1 MPEGV
6 KPVRLLSEL
15 SGEMPRLSGVKT
27 GVEGLDDLFFVTE
40 FDGSRA
46 AVRPL
51 GGYPHRAVLN
61 ITGTPDTGKSLMA
74 EQFAVKQ
81 AALGYSVCFV
91 TTEQPAE
98 FLAVSLRQRALAMG
112 ADYAEVEKR
121 IAVIDA
127 ASSSALR
134 EDIPA
139 LLDAL
144 ANAIRKY
151 GVKSTVVDS
160 VTGLFEAREMLAR
173 QVVRQ
178 IYNFLKKWHQT
189 GLLISQK
196 RSGHE
201 ELTSE
206 AAGGY
211 AVGHIVDGS
220 LVISKKEIMRTAEQ
234 NLYRKPIGEMVRLF
248 RIDGCRMSGHDTSVH
263 LLEITPAGLV
273 KIGPKLQDLIAGRV

>member
-1 MPEGV
+1 MAQHDAV
-6 KPVRLLSEL
+6 HLLSDL
-15 SGEMPRLSGVKT
+15 SREMPQLVGVKT
-27 GVEGLDDLFFVTE
+27 GVEGLDDLFYVTE
-40 FDGSRA
+40 FTGTEA
-46 AVRPL
+46 KIRPL
-51 GGYPHRAVLN
+51 QGYPHRAVLN

-74 EQFAVKQ
+74 EQFTVKQ
-81 AALGYSVCFV
+81 ASLGYPVCFV

-112 ADYAEVEKR
+112 LNYDEVQKQ
-121 IAVIDA
+121 IVVVDA
-127 ASSSALR
+127 ASSAALR
-134 EDIPA
+134 EDMPT
-139 LLDAL
+139 LLDTL
-144 ANAIRKY
+144 ASVIRQY

-178 IYNFLKKWHQT
+178 LYNFLKKWHQT
-189 GLLISQK
+189 ALLISQK

-220 LVISKKEIMRTAEQ
+220 LVVSKREIMRTAEQ
-234 NLYRKPIGEMVRLF
+234 NLYRKPIGETVRLF

-263 LLEITPAGLV
+263 LLEITPEGLV
-273 KIGPKLQDLIAGRV
+273 KIGPRLQDLISGKV